1 MYYCLFVTAQLKE
14 ERKKLKQTN
23 KQKKNTLA
31 AMPPSLASGDRCL
44 SETPKTSLH
53 APGTGTAPC
62 AGSRAPRA
70 GAVARFP
77 RQPQAARR
85 VSGVTRRQ
93 RSPGSRTTE
102 PEPWRETGERGQLAK
117 CRGERLRALCPCA
130 GIPRASGKLPSPAL
144 TVALNC
150 CLNILLGIHSRF
162 SRWGDGGLG
171 YSPVA

>member
-1 MYYCLFVTAQLKE
+1 MYVLLFVRYSSIKR
-14 ERKKLKQTN
+14 RKKKIKKT
-23 KQKKNTLA
+23 KTKNTLA
-31 AMPPSLASGDRCL
+31 AMPPSLASGDRYL